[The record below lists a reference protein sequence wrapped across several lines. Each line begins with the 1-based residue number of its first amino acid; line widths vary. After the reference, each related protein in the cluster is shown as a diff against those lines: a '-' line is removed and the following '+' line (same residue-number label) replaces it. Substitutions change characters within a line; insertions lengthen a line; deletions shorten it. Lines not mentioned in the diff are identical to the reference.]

1 MLTRFLGMTL
11 LAALGCTAL
20 TQPVGTEPA
29 VSSATAPSA
38 SAAARPPP
46 AASALA
52 GAQLAAPSPPGPAAT
67 VTVTSLAPGKGA
79 EAKNGDTVRVHYVGT
94 LSDGKQFDS
103 SLERKKPFD
112 FTLGAGMVIKGWDQG
127 LLGMRQGE
135 KRKLVIPPSLAY
147 GPQGRSGIPPNAT
160 LIFEVQ
166 LLAINPKGPAE

>member
-1 MLTRFLGMTL
+1 MLTRLLGLIL

-20 TQPVGTEPA
+20 TEPVGTEPT
-29 VSSATAPSA
+29 VSSDTAPSS
-38 SAAARPPP
+38 SAATHAPS
-46 AASALA
+46 AASALV
-52 GAQLAAPSPPGPAAT
+52 GAQLAAPPAPAPAAT

-94 LSDGKQFDS
+94 LTDGKQFDS

-112 FTLGAGMVIKGWDQG
+112 FTLGSGKVIKGWDQG

-147 GPQGRSGIPPNAT
+147 GPLGRSGIPPNAT

-166 LLAINPKGPAE
+166 LLAINPKGPSE